1 MLLLRHH
8 VNKFRTVYFG
18 RNFAEFKFDQN
29 IDGILELGL
38 HGAKQNFIQICKL
51 VKQLLTQYVT
61 KWRTST
67 ETMDHRAKQNV
78 TKLEGVQIMEKQ
90 RIKKIYDFFKL
101 KNIYNYCLKKK

>member
-51 VKQLLTQYVT
+51 VKQLLT
-61 KWRTST
+61 
-67 ETMDHRAKQNV
+67 
-78 TKLEGVQIMEKQ
+78 
-90 RIKKIYDFFKL
+90 
-101 KNIYNYCLKKK
+101 